1 MKSKRLIATI
11 VIISMMAITA
21 GCGSKEEET
30 SEKEEQTELSEDE
43 GQAIGKDFKADV
55 EAGLLWINDQGRVT
69 DKDGNVIDA
78 YSYITA
84 NDRKSLLSD
93 GDIMAGYTMNDDMQI
108 IIDDAY
114 ISMTEDDASGATG
127 YARTLL
133 SIADPSVKGREM
145 TVTEE
150 EQAGGGSEIYTRI
163 ADDKEE
169 YHSDIIYGNWW
180 EDHQINGI
188 PIAHYIPQSLHSK
201 LAYSGL
207 STYGGYECNTSVT
220 LDDFKFIDQDTCTVE
235 LVKGT
240 DPDDFG
246 TYAFYLQNCQK
257 QTDDNGTMYFTG
269 YIDTD
274 YVAVYGG
281 FDQIANGDNVFM
293 YADYAGLSTNDIPIF
308 VGAYAEF
315 VEEYAVDSDA
325 SLDGPEDA
333 NTENSINYEKLEEE
347 EYTQVTVEELYDNPT
362 GYSNQW
368 VEVSGTVGTIQDGE
382 IYLFPTDKYEPA
394 IPVRLAEGVSEP
406 DELDNVTVKGEWR
419 GTIGE
424 VDFHMFLWA
433 ESIETAE

>member
-1 MKSKRLIATI
+1 MKSKRLI
-11 VIISMMAITA
+11 VIMVIASMMAIMV
-21 GCGSKEEET
+21 GCGGEEKKAEDT
-30 SEKEEQTELSEDE
+30 GSVEKEAEQS
-43 GQAIGKDFKADV
+43 IGEDFKADV
-55 EAGLLWINDQGRVT
+55 EAGLLWIDDQGRVT

-78 YSYITA
+78 YSYITS
-84 NDRKSLLSD
+84 NNRKTLISD
-93 GDIMAGYTMNDDMQI
+93 GNIMTGYTITNDMQI
-108 IIDDAY
+108 IIDEEY
-114 ISMTEDDASGATG
+114 ITMTGEESSEVTG

>member
-1 MKSKRLIATI
+1 MKRKRLIAI
-11 VIISMMAITA
+11 MVIASMMVITA
-21 GCGSKEEET
+21 ACGSKEEENY
-30 SEKEEQTELSEDE
+30 EKEEQTESLEDD

-93 GDIMAGYTMNDDMQI
+93 GDIMTGYTMTDDMQI

-114 ISMTEDDASGATG
+114 ISMTEEDTSGATG

-133 SIADPSVKGREM
+133 SIADPSVKGRQM

-180 EDHQINGI
+180 EDHQINGT
-188 PIAHYIPQSLHSK
+188 PIAHYIPQSLHSE

-220 LDDFKFIDQDTCTVE
+220 LDNFKFIDQDTCTVE
-235 LVKGT
+235 SVKRT

-257 QTDDNGTMYFTG
+257 QTDDNGNMYFSG

-274 YVAVYGG
+274 YVAVYAG
-281 FDQIANGDNVFM
+281 FDQIVNGDNIFV
-293 YADYAGLSTNDIPIF
+293 YADYAGLSVNDIPIF

-315 VEEYAVDSDA
+315 VEEYEVDKDTFS
-325 SLDGPEDA
+325 EDTE
-333 NTENSINYEKLEEE
+333 NTENSINYEPLEQ
-347 EYTQVTVEELYDNPT
+347 EYTQVTVEELYDTPSF
-362 GYSNQW
+362 YDNQY
-368 VEVSGTVGTIQDGE
+368 VEVTGTIGAEKEGE
-382 IYLFPTDKYEPA
+382 YYLFPLGEYEPA
-394 IPVRLAEGVSEP
+394 IAMRLTDGVTEPEVMTDVTIKGHWKTVPVQTYSILFV
-406 DELDNVTVKGEWR
+406 
-419 GTIGE
+419 
-424 VDFHMFLWA
+424 
-433 ESIETAE
+433 ESIEEIE

>member
-1 MKSKRLIATI
+1 MKSKRLI
-11 VIISMMAITA
+11 VIMVIASMMAIMV
-21 GCGSKEEET
+21 GCGGEEKKAEDT
-30 SEKEEQTELSEDE
+30 GSVEKEAEQS
-43 GQAIGKDFKADV
+43 IGEDFKADV
-55 EAGLLWINDQGRVT
+55 EAGLLWIDDQGRVT

-78 YSYITA
+78 YSYITS
-84 NDRKSLLSD
+84 NNRKTLISD
-93 GDIMAGYTMNDDMQI
+93 GNIMTGYTITNDMQI
-108 IIDDAY
+108 IIDEEY
-114 ISMTEDDASGATG
+114 ITMTGEESSEVTG

-133 SIADPSVKGREM
+133 RIADPSVKGREM
-145 TVTEE
+145 TVAEE

-180 EDHQINGI
+180 EDHQINGT

-235 LVKGT
+235 SVKGT

-315 VEEYAVDSDA
+315 VEEYTVDSDT
-325 SLDGPEDA
+325 SLDGSEDE

>member
-1 MKSKRLIATI
+1 MKSKRLI
-11 VIISMMAITA
+11 VIMVIASMMAIMV
-21 GCGSKEEET
+21 GCGGEEKKAEDT
-30 SEKEEQTELSEDE
+30 GSVEKEAEQS
-43 GQAIGKDFKADV
+43 IGEDFKADV
-55 EAGLLWINDQGRVT
+55 EAGLLWIDDQGRVT

-78 YSYITA
+78 YSYITS
-84 NDRKSLLSD
+84 NNRKTLISD
-93 GDIMAGYTMNDDMQI
+93 GNIMTGYTITNDMQI
-108 IIDDAY
+108 IIDEEY
-114 ISMTEDDASGATG
+114 ITMTGEESSEVTG

-133 SIADPSVKGREM
+133 RIADPSVKGREM
-145 TVTEE
+145 TVAEE

-180 EDHQINGI
+180 EDHQINGT

-207 STYGGYECNTSVT
+207 STYGGYECNTRVT

-235 LVKGT
+235 SVKGT

-315 VEEYAVDSDA
+315 VEEYTVDSDT
-325 SLDGPEDA
+325 SLDGSEDE

>member
-1 MKSKRLIATI
+1 MKSKRLI
-11 VIISMMAITA
+11 VIMVIASMMAIMV
-21 GCGSKEEET
+21 GCGGEEKKAEDT
-30 SEKEEQTELSEDE
+30 GSVEKEAEQS
-43 GQAIGKDFKADV
+43 IGEDFKADV
-55 EAGLLWINDQGRVT
+55 EAGLLWIDDQGRVT

-78 YSYITA
+78 YSYITS
-84 NDRKSLLSD
+84 NNRKTLISD
-93 GDIMAGYTMNDDMQI
+93 GNIMTGYTITNDMQI
-108 IIDDAY
+108 IIDEEY
-114 ISMTEDDASGATG
+114 ITMTGEESSEVTG

-362 GYSNQW
+362 GYSNPW

>member
-1 MKSKRLIATI
+1 MKKKRLIAIMVI
-11 VIISMMAITA
+11 VSMMVITA
-21 GCGSKEEET
+21 ACGSKESEN
-30 SEKEEQTELSEDE
+30 SEKEEQTDSLEDD
-43 GQAIGKDFKADV
+43 GQAIGEDFKADV
-55 EAGLLWINDQGRVT
+55 EAGLLWINEQGRVT

-78 YSYITA
+78 YNYITA
-84 NDRKSLLSD
+84 NDRKSLLND
-93 GDIMAGYTMNDDMQI
+93 GDIMAGYTMTDDMQI

-114 ISMTEDDASGATG
+114 ISTTEEETSGATG

-180 EDHQINGI
+180 EDHQINGT
-188 PIAHYIPQSLHSK
+188 PIAHYIPQSLHSE

-220 LDDFKFIDQDTCTVE
+220 LDNFKFIDQDTCTVE
-235 LVKGT
+235 SVKRT

-257 QTDDNGTMYFTG
+257 QTDDNGNMYFTG

-274 YVAVYGG
+274 YVAIYAG
-281 FDQIANGDNVFM
+281 FDNILNGDNVFM
-293 YADYAGLSTNDIPIF
+293 YADYAGLSVNDIPIF

-315 VEEYAVDSDA
+315 VEEYTVDSNV
-325 SLDGPEDA
+325 SSNETGNK
-333 NTENSINYEKLEEE
+333 NTENTINYEKLEEE
-347 EYTQVTVEELYDNPT
+347 EYKQVTVEGLYDNPT
-362 GYSNQW
+362 AYSNQW
-368 VEVSGTVGTIQDGE
+368 LEVSGTVGAIQNGE
-382 IYLFPTDKYEPA
+382 IYLFPIDEYEPA
-394 IPVRLAEGVSEP
+394 IVVRPLDGVPEP
-406 DELDNVTVKGEWR
+406 EELDNVTVR
-419 GTIGE
+419 GYWMESIGDPE
-424 VDFHMFLWA
+424 YQMYLSA
-433 ESIETAE
+433 ESIEVTE

>member
-30 SEKEEQTELSEDE
+30 SEKGEQTELSEDE

-93 GDIMAGYTMNDDMQI
+93 GDIMAGYTMTDDMQI

-180 EDHQINGI
+180 EDHQINGT
-188 PIAHYIPQSLHSK
+188 PIAHYIPQSLHSE

-220 LDDFKFIDQDTCTVE
+220 LDNFKFIDQDTCTVE
-235 LVKGT
+235 SVKRT

-257 QTDDNGTMYFTG
+257 QTDDNGNMYFTG

-274 YVAVYGG
+274 YVAVYAG
-281 FDQIANGDNVFM
+281 FDNILNGDDVFM
-293 YADYAGLSTNDIPIF
+293 YADYAGLSVNDIPIF

-315 VEEYAVDSDA
+315 VEEYEVDENTFS
-325 SLDGPEDA
+325 EDA
-333 NTENSINYEKLEEE
+333 ENTENSINYEPLEQ
-347 EYTQVTVEELYDNPT
+347 EYTQVTVEELYDTPSFYD
-362 GYSNQW
+362 GQY
-368 VEVSGTVGTIQDGE
+368 VEVTGTIGAEEEGE
-382 IYLFPTDKYEPA
+382 YYLFPLGEYEPA
-394 IPVRLAEGVSEP
+394 IAMRLTDGVAEPEVMTDVTIKGHWKTVPVQTYSILF
-406 DELDNVTVKGEWR
+406 
-419 GTIGE
+419 I
-424 VDFHMFLWA
+424 
-433 ESIETAE
+433 ESIEEIE

>member
-1 MKSKRLIATI
+1 
-11 VIISMMAITA
+11 MMATMV
-21 GCGSKEEET
+21 GCGTKKEAAPK
-30 SEKEEQTELSEDE
+30 KEEQTELVEKEED
-43 GQAIGKDFKADV
+43 QSIGKDFKADV
-55 EAGLLWINDQGRVT
+55 EAGLLWIDNQGKVT

-84 NDRKSLLSD
+84 NDRKTLISD
-93 GDIMAGYTMNDDMQI
+93 GNIMAGYTMTDDMQI

-114 ISMTEDDASGATG
+114 ISSAEEGSPGATG

-133 SIADPSVKGREM
+133 SIADPSVKDREM

-163 ADDKEE
+163 VDDKEE

-180 EDHQINGI
+180 EDHQINGT

-235 LVKGT
+235 SVKRT

-257 QTDDNGTMYFTG
+257 QTDDNGNMYFTG

-274 YVAVYGG
+274 YVAVYAG
-281 FDQIANGDNVFM
+281 FDQIVNGDNVFI
-293 YADYAGLSTNDIPIF
+293 YADYAGLSVNDIPIF

-315 VEEYAVDSDA
+315 VEEYTVDSDV
-325 SLDGPEDA
+325 SSNETGDE
-333 NTENSINYEKLEEE
+333 NTGNTINYEKLEEE
-347 EYTQVTVEELYDNPT
+347 EYRQVTVEELYDNPT
-362 GYSNQW
+362 AYSNQW
-368 VEVSGTVGTIQDGE
+368 LEVSGTVGAIQNGE

-394 IPVRLAEGVSEP
+394 IIVRPVDGVSEP
-406 DELDNVTVKGEWR
+406 EELDNVTVR
-419 GTIGE
+419 GYWMESIGDPE
-424 VDFHMFLWA
+424 YQMYLSA
-433 ESIETAE
+433 ESIEVTE